1 MNNQIVKIQVEP
13 EDFLPEEIDVLLSL
27 PLLIKFNLNPK
38 QPIRFSYGNETALVK
53 FQSTSQTFPFIRV
66 KESLSHQLSLPDSFF
81 EICCTF
87 CPEEQTLR
95 IGPLI
100 GILAS
105 YNEEEKTQPFK
116 DLTIFF
122 QEILQAAKEKHG
134 MAYVFTLDQIDK
146 EGPIQGWI
154 HKNGEWMKKNFPF
167 PNCVYNRISSRKV
180 ERNAETREKIYRLK
194 EKGIP
199 FFNDKFLDKWSI
211 YKGLILDPD
220 LSQLLPYTAQYHEPE
235 SLQFFLQKHPYI
247 YAKPI
252 HGSLGNGIISIQRT
266 KDYACHLTSINGT
279 ISYHF
284 PTFSKL
290 MQKIQPQLKKR
301 SYLLQEGL
309 HLLTCNGNILD
320 FRALVQKN
328 KVGEWSITSI
338 VARISKDNK
347 IVSNVARGG
356 SIFPLTEA
364 LISADV
370 PLPIE
375 ETRSAIRK
383 SALRVANAMDLYIQG
398 EFAELGIDL
407 ALDVNGKVWL
417 IEVNSKP
424 SKNDA
429 SLSRGSQ
436 IKKVRRS
443 VVKLMDYCYFR
454 SGFIQSPHNS
464 SRRRSKKK

>member
-1 MNNQIVKIQVEP
+1 MYCSP
-13 EDFLPEEIDVLLSL
+13 SL
-27 PLLIKFNLNPK
+27 CKKYNLNPN
-38 QPIRFSYGNETALVK
+38 QPIRFSYGKETTLVK

-66 KESLSHQLSLPDSFF
+66 KESLSRRLFLPDSFF
-81 EICCTF
+81 EIRCTF
-87 CPEEQTLR
+87 FPEEQTLR
-95 IGPLI
+95 MGPLI

-105 YNEEEKTQPFK
+105 YIEEEQNQPFK
-116 DLTIFF
+116 DLTNFF

-154 HKNGEWMKKNFPF
+154 HKNGEWKKKNFPF

-211 YKGLILDPD
+211 YKGLILEPAY
-220 LSQLLPYTAQYHEPE
+220 QLLPYTAQYYEPE
-235 SLQFFLQKHPYI
+235 SLRFFLQRYPYI

-252 HGSLGNGIISIQRT
+252 HGSLGNGIISIERN
-266 KDYACHLTSINGT
+266 KNYACHLTSLNGT
-279 ISYHF
+279 NSYHF
-284 PTFSKL
+284 PSFSKL
-290 MQKIQPQLKKR
+290 MQKIQPRLRKR

-309 HLLTCNGNILD
+309 HLLTCNGHILD
-320 FRALVQKN
+320 FRALVQKIT
-328 KVGEWSITSI
+328 VGEWSITSV
-338 VARISKDNK
+338 VARISNDNK

-364 LISADV
+364 LRSADV
-370 PLPIE
+370 PFPVE
-375 ETRSAIRK
+375 ETRWTIRK
-383 SALRVANAMDLYIQG
+383 AALRVANAMDLYIQG

-407 ALDVNGKVWL
+407 ALDMNGKVWL

-424 SKNDA
+424 SKMTPPFHEGPKGKRCA
-429 SLSRGSQ
+429 VL
-436 IKKVRRS
+436 
-443 VVKLMDYCYFR
+443 L
-454 SGFIQSPHNS
+454 
-464 SRRRSKKK
+464 